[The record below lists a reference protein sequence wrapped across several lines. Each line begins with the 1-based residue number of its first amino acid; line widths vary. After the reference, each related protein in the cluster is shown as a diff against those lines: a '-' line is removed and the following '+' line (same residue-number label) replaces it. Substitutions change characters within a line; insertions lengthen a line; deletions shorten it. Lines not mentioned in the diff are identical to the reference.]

1 MNAGMRINLSKSNQV
16 WDLRTKVRRSIW
28 NLTQAMLFRPTPK
41 RRGNRFRIFLLRCF
55 GAKIHGTPLIHQTCR
70 ILLPWELEVGE
81 FSAIGNDVE
90 IYNYARVRIGTM
102 TMISQYSYLCTG
114 SHDYEH
120 PHMPLTW
127 APIDIGSECWIA
139 SGVFVGPGT
148 EIGNGTVVG
157 ACSVVTKSMPE
168 WMVCVGNPCR
178 PLKPRV
184 IIPDARK

>member
-1 MNAGMRINLSKSNQV
+1 VGFSDQGEKEYLERRAGDAFPSYSETARQSLPDFSA
-16 WDLRTKVRRSIW
+16 
-28 NLTQAMLFRPTPK
+28 AML
-41 RRGNRFRIFLLRCF
+41 RGKDSRH
-55 GAKIHGTPLIHQTCR
+55 A
-70 ILLPWELEVGE
+70 
-81 FSAIGNDVE
+81 A
-90 IYNYARVRIGTM
+90 
-102 TMISQYSYLCTG
+102 QYSYLCTG

-127 APIDIGSECWIA
+127 APIDIGSECWVA
-139 SGVFVGPGT
+139 SGVFVGPGI

-184 IIPDARK
+184 INPEN

>member
-1 MNAGMRINLSKSNQV
+1 
-16 WDLRTKVRRSIW
+16 
-28 NLTQAMLFRPTPK
+28 
-41 RRGNRFRIFLLRCF
+41 
-55 GAKIHGTPLIHQTCR
+55 
-70 ILLPWELEVGE
+70 LPWELEVGE

-148 EIGNGTVVG
+148 EIGNGAVVG

-184 IIPDARK
+184 ISPEKQDA